1 MIYIVRHGETQ
12 WNAEGRIQGRQDI
25 ELNEKGRQQ
34 MERAAGGT
42 GRPPIS
48 GDDHVPLARAKE
60 SGAFLAQSVEIGEVL
75 EDERLIEREIR

>member
-34 MERAAGGT
+34 MERAARELA
-42 GRPPIS
+42 GRRFQVVITSP
-48 GDDHVPLARAKE
+48 
-60 SGAFLAQSVEIGEVL
+60 
-75 EDERLIEREIR
+75 

>member
-34 MERAAGGT
+34 MERAARELA
-42 GRPPIS
+42 GRRFQVMITS
-48 GDDHVPLARAKE
+48 PLARAKE
-60 SGAFLAQSVEIGEVL
+60 SWHSRSRSAKCWKMSG
-75 EDERLIEREIR
+75 